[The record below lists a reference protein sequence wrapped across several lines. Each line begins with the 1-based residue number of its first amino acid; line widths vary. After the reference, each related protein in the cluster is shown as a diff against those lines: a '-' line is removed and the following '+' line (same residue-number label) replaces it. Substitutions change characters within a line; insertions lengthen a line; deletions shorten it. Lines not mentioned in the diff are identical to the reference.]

1 MKICT
6 KRFKINWRCF
16 FWVTWRSLFC
26 IVTVTVRHLL
36 LYFCVKLSR
45 YSSLL
50 KEARDFGIKKGL
62 MTGLGIGFF
71 QLVIYGSYALAF
83 WYVWGLFYL
92 FFIYMFSY
100 VCLPIFSRNLLSKVW
115 TYLSVNPP
123 LIQVLI
129 SPSFLPGN
137 KHVALQTA
145 NCISSATGLLT
156 LLVLNFLVCSYIHR
170 YGSTLIIDEK
180 MTGGQML
187 IVRKYRIT
195 CYFFKEIVQL
205 CNLFYLHSSGVFF
218 SHVWGHA
225 VRSGWA
231 THGSHSCS

>member
-1 MKICT
+1 M
-6 KRFKINWRCF
+6 
-16 FWVTWRSLFC
+16 
-26 IVTVTVRHLL
+26 
-36 LYFCVKLSR
+36 
-45 YSSLL
+45 
-50 KEARDFGIKKGL
+50 
-62 MTGLGIGFF
+62 
-71 QLVIYGSYALAF
+71 YGAF
-83 WYVWGLFYL
+83 STF

-100 VCLPIFSRNLLSKVW
+100 VCLPIFSRILLSKVW
-115 TYLSVNPP
+115 TYLSVNPA

-156 LLVLNFLVCSYIHR
+156 LLVRNFLVCSYIHR

-187 IVRKYRIT
+187 IVRKHRIT